1 MIFPYNFTCPDFVV
15 SMRHSGSYFSWGIPP
30 YSSLIALP
38 PKSGWLYYSHSII
51 KVNLTKVMMNDD
63 YVSTNIFG
71 CLWNEISLI
80 SSKFVIMRL
89 SLDVI
94 NLCLAGQASSFSCPK
109 FTMHCHNFM
118 NGVWYFYLLPSTITL
133 KRNEWVL
140 VYKLFWNQSI
150 NLINRHKVTW
160 SLSN

>member
-1 MIFPYNFTCPDFVV
+1 
-15 SMRHSGSYFSWGIPP
+15 MRHSSILIP
-30 YSSLIALP
+30 YSITS
-38 PKSGWLYYSHSII
+38 KKWFYYSHSII

-118 NGVWYFYLLPSTITL
+118 NGVWYFIYFQAPSHW
-133 KRNEWVL
+133 KEMNE
-140 VYKLFWNQSI
+140 FWFISYFETNQS
-150 NLINRHKVTW
+150 TW
-160 SLSN
+160 SIDIKLHDH